1 MKLLSVTLD
10 RSATRLFDRC
20 RESYRTQSRLDLAQ
34 PLSVLQA
41 RLTSVQARLAAQPEA
56 RPELNNLVDRLEQ
69 LIEQAAQ
76 EEQRLTEAAAAPQHF
91 EVQPSAGT
99 IG

>member
-1 MKLLSVTLD
+1 MVAPPD
-10 RSATRLFDRC
+10 RPIVST
-20 RESYRTQSRLDLAQ
+20 Q

-41 RLTSVQARLAAQPEA
+41 RLTCVQAQLAAQSES

-76 EEQRLTEAAAAPQHF
+76 EEQRLTEAAATPQHF
-91 EVQPSAGT
+91 GVQPSAGT